1 MTPYFEMSPKTQIIM
16 NFSYLGRSLPCCVR
30 EELGMFLRSHDQ
42 SGLLTGVAK
51 SSPIKCK
58 DPGGSA
64 GMLLPWNGPQL
75 GCYFCSH

>member
-16 NFSYLGRSLPCCVR
+16 NFSYLGRSLPCCVW

-51 SSPIKCK
+51 SS
-58 DPGGSA
+58 
-64 GMLLPWNGPQL
+64 
-75 GCYFCSH
+75 H